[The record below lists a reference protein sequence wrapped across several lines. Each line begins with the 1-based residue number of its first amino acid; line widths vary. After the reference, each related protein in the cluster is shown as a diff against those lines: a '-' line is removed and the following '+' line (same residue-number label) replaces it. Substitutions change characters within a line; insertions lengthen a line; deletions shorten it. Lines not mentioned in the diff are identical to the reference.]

1 LEQGKI
7 EERGVS
13 SEHIHNRS
21 VNANQDTNQ
30 PINLLQ
36 QNHLLNLISH
46 YGKAFFPQKVNQ
58 FIHLQCFKV
67 IWNWIVQIP
76 SRLHPH
82 HMKKKEQSHEATHC
96 NLLNKRWKKSM
107 SIHTFIDHN
116 CWMKIGWF
124 TSHIWVTQSLSNGSN
139 WLNTLTSIHIQ
150 QWRWINQKTIYWHMT
165 WLIMSFESK
174 TLMKSLSS
182 RQIQPW
188 RWIKHKK

>member
-1 LEQGKI
+1 MNHYQEVKSIASLLEQGKI

-21 VNANQDTNQ
+21 VNANQDTNK

-46 YGKAFFPQKVNQ
+46 YGKAFFSQKVNQ
-58 FIHLQCFKV
+58 CIHLQCFKV

-96 NLLNKRWKKSM
+96 NLLNKKWKKSM
-107 SIHTFIDHN
+107 SIIHRPVATGIMRRNYD
-116 CWMKIGWF
+116 CKA
-124 TSHIWVTQSLSNGSN
+124 SLVSCCKSTQRSAQIL
-139 WLNTLTSIHIQ
+139 LH
-150 QWRWINQKTIYWHMT
+150 
-165 WLIMSFESK
+165 ESK
-174 TLMKSLSS
+174 RILKSIIYGS
-182 RQIQPW
+182 
-188 RWIKHKK
+188 